1 MRLSELL
8 QDLVVI
14 EKQGDVEIGGLCVD
28 SRQVQPGDVFVA
40 IVGGKQDGHVYLE
53 QACDRGASAL
63 IVSKRESLSSEIR
76 NRCAWAVVPD
86 TREALWRM
94 AQRFYGD
101 PTRDLLTAGVTGT
114 NGKSTT
120 TYLLQAV
127 LNSAGYPT
135 ALLGTL
141 GYHFGSQHRELN
153 FTTPEIYEL
162 QALLAEAKKSG
173 AKAAVMEV
181 SSHALAQKRVDGIR
195 FDAGVFT
202 NLTQEHL
209 DFHDTMEAYAEAKLR
224 FFIEVAEQSGK
235 EFRAVINLDT
245 EWGAWFAERA
255 GGQVVTYGT
264 SDKAD
269 IRASQLEIS
278 LSGIR
283 FMVLARARAP
293 FPVSMQLSAPF
304 NLANGLAAAAAGVS
318 LNLPVE
324 AIQAGL
330 ASVANVP
337 GRFERVPLGREFE
350 VIVDYAHTP
359 DALQNLLSAAREL
372 KPARLVILFGCGGDR
387 DPTKRPVMG
396 RIAVELADRVILT
409 SDNPRTEDP
418 QKILEQ
424 ILAGIPRALRSK
436 VEVEANRET
445 AIRLAIQTAQAGDL
459 ILLAGKGHETYQII
473 GDERFPFD
481 DREIAREAGNL
492 SDKNEC

>member
-1 MRLSELL
+1 MRLTELL

-14 EKQGDVEIGGLCVD
+14 EKQGDVETGGLCVD
-28 SRQVQPGDVFVA
+28 SRQVQPGDAFVA
-40 IVGGKQDGHVYLE
+40 IVGGKQDGHIYLE
-53 QACDRGASAL
+53 QAAERGASAL
-63 IVSKRESLSSEIR
+63 IVSKRESLSTDIR
-76 NRCAWAVVPD
+76 NRCVWAVVPD
-86 TREALWRM
+86 TREALWQM
-94 AQRFYGD
+94 AQRLYRD

-120 TYLLQAV
+120 TYLLQAL

-135 ALLGTL
+135 ALIGTL
-141 GYHFGSQHRELN
+141 GYHFGPQHRQMN
-153 FTTPEIYEL
+153 FTTPEIYQL
-162 QALLAEAKKSG
+162 QALLAEARESG

-181 SSHALAQKRVDGIR
+181 SSHALAQKRVDGVR
-195 FDAGVFT
+195 FDVGVFT

-224 FFIEVAEQSGK
+224 FFTELAEQGGK

-245 EWGAWFAERA
+245 EWGQWFTERA
-255 GGQVVTYGT
+255 RGQVVTYGT
-264 SDKAD
+264 SERAD
-269 IRASQLEIS
+269 IRASEVEIG
-278 LSGIR
+278 LSSIR
-283 FMVLARARAP
+283 FTALSRSGP
-293 FPVSMQLSAPF
+293 SFPVQLQLSAPF
-304 NLANGLAAAAAGVS
+304 NLANGLAAAAAGLS

-330 ASVANVP
+330 ASVVSVP
-337 GRFERVPLGREFE
+337 GRFERVSVGQEFE

-359 DALQNLLSAAREL
+359 DAIQNLLSAARAL
-372 KPARLVILFGCGGDR
+372 KPARLVVLFGCGGDR

-396 RIAVELADRVILT
+396 RIAAELADRVILT

-424 ILAGIPRALRSK
+424 ILAGIPQALWSK

-445 AIRLAIQTAQAGDL
+445 AIQLAIQTALPGDL

-473 GDERFPFD
+473 GHEKFPFD
-481 DREIAREAGNL
+481 DREIARKAW
-492 SDKNEC
+492 SSK